1 MRFFFKLIFLLILLA
16 PLALIGAAFLT
27 VDIQPTVSR
36 AAEVTPASIER
47 AKHILDQNDPRKL
60 KSGARRTV
68 SISQGDLDLA
78 ANYLAHQYAR
88 GSARVALKN
97 RAVEISASLRLPL
110 IPIGLYLNFDTL
122 LVQDRSQLRW
132 EQLRIGRLSLPPQLA
147 SWLASR
153 ALALAFGAVDLNSFA
168 QVMKQVSVEQ
178 RRVALTYEWQTDLP
192 DKLRAVLLPPDE
204 QVRLRVYQKR
214 LAEVTQALKSGNV
227 SIIEFLAPLF
237 KLAAG
242 RSSQNPAAAENRAAI
257 FVLMIYINGGSLD
270 KILPDARSWTRPSQ
284 RGVTLSKRDD
294 FAKHFIVS
302 AALAANAGGPLANA
316 VGLYK
321 EIADS
326 RGGSGFSF
334 NDIAA
339 DRAGTRFGEYAAN
352 RASAKPLQQKLA
364 AGLSEKGIMPDTA
377 DLPEDM
383 QETELERVFGGVDG
397 PEYKM
402 MMAEI
407 ERRIAAL
414 PLYR

>member
-147 SWLASR
+147 YWLASR
-153 ALALAFGAVDLNSFA
+153 ALALAFGSVDLNSFA
-168 QVMKQVSVEQ
+168 QVIKQVSVEQ

-204 QVRLRVYQKR
+204 QVR
-214 LAEVTQALKSGNV
+214 
-227 SIIEFLAPLF
+227 
-237 KLAAG
+237 
-242 RSSQNPAAAENRAAI
+242 
-257 FVLMIYINGGSLD
+257 
-270 KILPDARSWTRPSQ
+270 
-284 RGVTLSKRDD
+284 
-294 FAKHFIVS
+294 
-302 AALAANAGGPLANA
+302 
-316 VGLYK
+316 
-321 EIADS
+321 
-326 RGGSGFSF
+326 
-334 NDIAA
+334 
-339 DRAGTRFGEYAAN
+339 
-352 RASAKPLQQKLA
+352 
-364 AGLSEKGIMPDTA
+364 
-377 DLPEDM
+377 
-383 QETELERVFGGVDG
+383 
-397 PEYKM
+397 
-402 MMAEI
+402 
-407 ERRIAAL
+407 
-414 PLYR
+414 